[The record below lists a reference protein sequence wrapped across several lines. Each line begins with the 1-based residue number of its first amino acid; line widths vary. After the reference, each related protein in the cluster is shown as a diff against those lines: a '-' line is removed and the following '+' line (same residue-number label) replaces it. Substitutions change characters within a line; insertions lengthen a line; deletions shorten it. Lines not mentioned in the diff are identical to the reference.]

1 LFLLF
6 LPDPIEKLLLM
17 KPNKTNLII
26 GRHAVESALTRGK
39 REVLEVWFARNDDPL
54 KKIAEIRGIRVLGK
68 DRKEFDRHFPGRAH
82 QGVAARVCMLPKLVL
97 EDVLEAD
104 LLVLLDRVTDPHNL
118 GAILRSADAFGCG
131 AVIVPAH
138 HRSPV
143 TEVVAKAA
151 SGALETVPLIEVVNL
166 NQAIEKLKTHEYW
179 VIGLDSTATEE
190 LSAIPRSRKT
200 ALVMGSEG
208 RGLRQL
214 VARNCD
220 LIARLPM
227 LGTVESLNVSV
238 AAGIALYELRRRP

>member
-1 LFLLF
+1 MTS
-6 LPDPIEKLLLM
+6 K
-17 KPNKTNLII
+17 NSNLII

-39 REVLEVWFARNDDPL
+39 REVCEVWFARNDDPL
-54 KKIAEIRGIRVLGK
+54 KKLAESRGIRVVGK
-68 DRKEFDRHFPGRAH
+68 DRKEFDRCFPGRAH
-82 QGVAARVCMLPKLVL
+82 QGVAARVGILPKLML
-97 EDVLEAD
+97 EDMLEAD
-104 LLVLLDRVTDPHNL
+104 LLLLLDRVTDPHNL

-138 HRSPV
+138 HRAPV

-166 NQAIEKLKTHEYW
+166 NQAIEKLKKHEYW
-179 VIGLDSTATEE
+179 IIGLDSTATEE
-190 LSAIPRSRKT
+190 LASIPRSRKI
-200 ALVMGSEG
+200 ALVVGSEG
-208 RGLRQL
+208 RGLRHL

-238 AAGIALYELRRRP
+238 AAGIALYELRRTP